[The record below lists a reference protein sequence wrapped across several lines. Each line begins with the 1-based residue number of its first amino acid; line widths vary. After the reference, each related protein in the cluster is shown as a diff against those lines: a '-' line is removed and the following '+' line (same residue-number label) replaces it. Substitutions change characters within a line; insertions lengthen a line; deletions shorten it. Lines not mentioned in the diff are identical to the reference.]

1 MLCGSPPPRVW
12 WPAGGDES
20 RFRTARGKEARSAVF
35 EAADGEH
42 FGTLTRAVC
51 ALQKWKEVLSA
62 EEYYVLRQKGTE
74 PPRTGEYDKH
84 FEEGTYNC
92 RACGTPLYT

>member
-1 MLCGSPPPRVW
+1 LRAS
-12 WPAGGDES
+12 
-20 RFRTARGKEARSAVF
+20 
-35 EAADGEH
+35 AADVWLGVGGKAH
-42 FGTLTRAVC
+42 SAHPHAG
-51 ALQKWKEVLSA
+51 ALPQKWKEVLSA

-92 RACGTPLYT
+92 RGCGTPLYT

>member
-1 MLCGSPPPRVW
+1 LP
-12 WPAGGDES
+12 
-20 RFRTARGKEARSAVF
+20 
-35 EAADGEH
+35 
-42 FGTLTRAVC
+42 
-51 ALQKWKEVLSA
+51 QKWKEVLSA

-92 RACGTPLYT
+92 RGCGTPLYT